1 MWRFLYIIYAIVV
14 TVATTSLNGIANGRG
29 SSYRSW
35 GGSSYGSGYSGGGSF
50 HK

>member
-1 MWRFLYIIYAIVV
+1 MWRFLYIIYAIVI
-14 TVATTSLNGIANGRG
+14 TVATTAIHGGSGIGG
-29 SSYRSW
+29 SYRSW

>member
-1 MWRFLYIIYAIVV
+1 MWRFLFIIYAIVI
-14 TVATTSLNGIANGRG
+14 TIATTAIHGGSGS